1 MGGEAVVAGRQGLA
15 GRSPWPLGQM
25 ECLEELLKAG
35 LDRSDIRV
43 ESLREL
49 SRSGRTARR
58 RAYFLVTLRSLD
70 SNGAPESF
78 FIKRTPRTDET
89 FTVSEIDKFIS
100 SIDVKEFTTPKY
112 YGSLAG
118 VDEDGDFQLSMWE
131 HLSIEQPP
139 TAFSDHY
146 EKVVSAAAAITA
158 LTRQVRRAVP
168 GIRPTIQFVRPVAER
183 LLVQFD
189 PAVVQVDR
197 ALFEE
202 RIAML
207 ASLEGPAITRIE
219 RLGGYFSHN
228 DIGNA
233 NMLLRPDGPP
243 VILDWE
249 NASMGPPGATLRRL
263 VYLTHQQFNEGIKLY
278 IECLNAKHIYPGY
291 EDVWFAVHSIEVF
304 NCLNTQLLSYNT
316 TGKVNVPAV
325 RWALNKV
332 SHLAL

>member
-1 MGGEAVVAGRQGLA
+1 MEY
-15 GRSPWPLGQM
+15 LG
-25 ECLEELLKAG
+25 ELLKVG
-35 LDRSDIRV
+35 LDRSDIKI
-43 ESLREL
+43 ESFREL
-49 SRSGRTARR
+49 SRSARTTRR
-58 RAYFLVTLRSLD
+58 RAYFLVTVRTGGISGD
-70 SNGAPESF
+70 PESY

-89 FTVSEIDKFIS
+89 DTATEIDEFIS
-100 SIDVKEFTTPKY
+100 SVDVSEFSTPKY
-112 YGSLAG
+112 YGSMAG

-131 HLSIEQPP
+131 HLSIDQPA

-146 EKVVSAAAAITA
+146 EKVVAAAAAITA

-168 GIRPTIQFVRPVAER
+168 GIRPTIQFVRPVAKR
-183 LLVQFD
+183 LLSQFD
-189 PAVVQVDR
+189 PAIVQMERPV
-197 ALFEE
+197 FEE

-207 ASLEGPAITRIE
+207 ASLEGAAIARIE

-228 DIGNA
+228 DIGGA

-249 NASMGPPGATLRRL
+249 NASMGPPGATLRRM

-278 IECLNAKHIYPGY
+278 IEYLNAKHIYPGY

-304 NCLNTQLLSYNT
+304 NCLNTQLLSYNA

>member
-1 MGGEAVVAGRQGLA
+1 MDVVRHRDQGVL
-15 GRSPWPLGQM
+15 
-25 ECLEELLKAG
+25 
-35 LDRSDIRV
+35 
-43 ESLREL
+43 
-49 SRSGRTARR
+49 RR
-58 RAYFLVTLRSLD
+58 RGD
-70 SNGAPESF
+70 STGAPESF

-131 HLSIEQPP
+131 CLSIEQPP

-146 EKVVSAAAAITA
+146 EKVVAAAAAITA

-183 LLVQFD
+183 LLARFD

-202 RIAML
+202 RVAML

-233 NMLLRPDGPP
+233 NMLLRADGPP

-263 VYLTHQQFNEGIKLY
+263 VYLTHQQFNEGI
-278 IECLNAKHIYPGY
+278 
-291 EDVWFAVHSIEVF
+291 
-304 NCLNTQLLSYNT
+304 
-316 TGKVNVPAV
+316 
-325 RWALNKV
+325 
-332 SHLAL
+332 